1 MPSPNNFEAELGG
14 EAAGM
19 KPAEKDSWSPTSLLI
34 RLMVAGTVLAIWF
47 WTQSLLG
54 ARTAPETGVADALHN
69 LTAGWNAYLAHHAA
83 AANVLLILSSAI
95 IDALGVFLL
104 GSWLFGR
111 SVRPFLGLVM
121 LMLLRQIA
129 EALCSLPVPPG
140 MIWHYPGFPS
150 LLVTYHVANDF
161 FFSGHT
167 AIAVFGALELSRFR
181 RTWLT
186 WGAILLVLFE
196 VLTVLVLRAHY
207 TMDVFTG
214 ILAALS
220 IARLSERLAP
230 ALERFLTEKR

>member
-1 MPSPNNFEAELGG
+1 MLGCLVV
-14 EAAGM
+14 M
-19 KPAEKDSWSPTSLLI
+19 LFFFFFFFSSRRRHTRSKRDWSSDVCSSDL
-34 RLMVAGTVLAIWF
+34 
-47 WTQSLLG
+47 
-54 ARTAPETGVADALHN
+54 ETGVADALHN

>member
-1 MPSPNNFEAELGG
+1 
-14 EAAGM
+14 M

-111 SVRPFLGLVM
+111 RVRPFLGLVM
-121 LMLLRQIA
+121 LMILGQ
-129 EALCSLPVPPG
+129 
-140 MIWHYPGFPS
+140 
-150 LLVTYHVANDF
+150 VA
-161 FFSGHT
+161 G
-167 AIAVFGALELSRFR
+167 VL
-181 RTWLT
+181 
-186 WGAILLVLFE
+186 LLVL
-196 VLTVLVLRAHY
+196 VRAGG
-207 TMDVFTG
+207 V
-214 ILAALS
+214 
-220 IARLSERLAP
+220 R
-230 ALERFLTEKR
+230 

>member
-1 MPSPNNFEAELGG
+1 
-14 EAAGM
+14 M

-111 SVRPFLGLVM
+111 SRSEEHTSELQSLTNLVCR
-121 LMLLRQIA
+121 LLLEKKKQIP
-129 EALCSLPVPPG
+129 E
-140 MIWHYPGFPS
+140 
-150 LLVTYHVANDF
+150 
-161 FFSGHT
+161 
-167 AIAVFGALELSRFR
+167 
-181 RTWLT
+181 
-186 WGAILLVLFE
+186 
-196 VLTVLVLRAHY
+196 
-207 TMDVFTG
+207 
-214 ILAALS
+214 
-220 IARLSERLAP
+220 
-230 ALERFLTEKR
+230 